1 MKIKVRGYLSLREL
15 VGGRPFRIVEA
26 EQPLTV
32 RDLVRRLGEEL
43 GTEFAQA
50 AAASQVAGGTGLGVA
65 ILVNGR
71 HCSHLPGG
79 LDTRLGDGDEVSI
92 FPFAAGG

>member
-1 MKIKVRGYLSLREL
+1 MKIKVRGYLSLRDL
-15 VGGRPFRIVEA
+15 VGGQPFRVVKA

-32 RDLVRRLGEEL
+32 RDLVQRLGEEL
-43 GTEFAQA
+43 EREFAQA
-50 AAASQVAGGTGLGVA
+50 AATSPVAGGTGLGVA

-71 HCSHLPGG
+71 HCSHLPDG